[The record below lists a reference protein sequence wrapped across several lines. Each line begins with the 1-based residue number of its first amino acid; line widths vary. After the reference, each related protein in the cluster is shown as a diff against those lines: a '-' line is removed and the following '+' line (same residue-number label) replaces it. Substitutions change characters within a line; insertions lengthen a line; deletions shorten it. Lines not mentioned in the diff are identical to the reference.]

1 MRDVSRIQ
9 RPQNITV
16 PGFENS
22 QEAALPVQNADNTAR
37 KSGRKGMLKGT
48 DRKTASLGRNAARH
62 NARRLPTRQMNNR
75 GGR

>member
-1 MRDVSRIQ
+1 MRDDSRIQ
-9 RPQNITV
+9 RPQNITI

-22 QEAALPVQNADNTAR
+22 QEAVLPAKNNNK
-37 KSGRKGMLKGT
+37 KSGRKSLLKGA
-48 DRKTASLGRNAARH
+48 DQRSAALGRNVMGRG